1 MNLTRIFD
9 ICIGDSWNDATKYNS
24 LDDFG
29 CAIENTNYLGTP
41 IFEQQFVDIPYGA
54 TIDLSS
60 ALTGEPIFKNRE
72 IRLKLGALETS
83 TQWTQKMSNIRNLL
97 HGQRVCISFD
107 DDANYFYNGRCSIE
121 NFDATRDLGTFEMV
135 INAKPHKYSKT
146 TSSQLFTYKR
156 TDVPNISNTNIWRVY
171 VTSNDV
177 FDAEHLAIVEDYLNN
192 PQRTVPQDIL
202 DVYDFN
208 GNGRIDYS
216 DYQICLEAQNY
227 YLFSDLPQAMQTH
240 SPFVIRRGVYKI
252 DEKINYHLSGS
263 LQPHTFNGD
272 EVFPNMHRLN
282 KRFTVSVLKKDGT
295 KMTYDVLGDEFQIPM
310 LYADNLDEY
319 IGVSINL
326 LNWYVH
332 YNAQDVINFEIG
344 KDSQGQPIYEQ
355 RTVISTI
362 TSVNKNI
369 YLETTERSL

>member
-1 MNLTRIFD
+1 M
-9 ICIGDSWNDATKYNS
+9 
-24 LDDFG
+24 
-29 CAIENTNYLGTP
+29 
-41 IFEQQFVDIPYGA
+41 
-54 TIDLSS
+54 
-60 ALTGEPIFKNRE
+60 
-72 IRLKLGALETS
+72 
-83 TQWTQKMSNIRNLL
+83 
-97 HGQRVCISFD
+97 
-107 DDANYFYNGRCSIE
+107 
-121 NFDATRDLGTFEMV
+121 
-135 INAKPHKYSKT
+135 
-146 TSSQLFTYKR
+146 
-156 TDVPNISNTNIWRVY
+156 
-171 VTSNDV
+171 TSNDV
-177 FDAEHLAIVEDYLNN
+177 FDAEHLAVVENYLNN
-192 PQRTVPQDIL
+192 PQTTVPQSIL

-227 YLFSDLPQAMQTH
+227 YLFSDLPQAMKTH
-240 SPFVIRRGVYKI
+240 SPFVIRRGVYEI

-272 EVFPNMHRLN
+272 EIFPNMHRLN
-282 KRFTVSVLKKDGT
+282 KRFTVSILKKDGS

-310 LYADNLDEY
+310 LYADNVDEY
-319 IGVSINL
+319 IGISINL

-362 TSVNKNI
+362 TSVDKNV